1 MDNFEKDPRLLGF
14 AKDHPDF
21 FKMLLSVGED
31 LSIKPEDIEFTL
43 LTQLVEL
50 SLSRDEL
57 HKVLSDLDIGPSSD
71 GPSDQPP
78 SSDGLNDQLNGV
90 SLLESHNFNG
100 QIPSDLVLNE
110 EEVRASTFFR
120 KPWIFSMHFLL
131 WMVNRIHLPHRIHIL
146 RTLPLMTSLW
156 ESSEVLI

>member
-1 MDNFEKDPRLLGF
+1 MWIILRKIQGSLVLLKIILTF
-14 AKDHPDF
+14 SKCF
-21 FKMLLSVGED
+21 FLSED

-78 SSDGLNDQLNGV
+78 SSDGLNDQFNGV

-110 EEVRASTFFR
+110 EEVRLAPFFR

-131 WMVNRIHLPHRIHIL
+131 WMVNRIIFRIGFISFGHFL
-146 RTLPLMTSLW
+146 L
-156 ESSEVLI
+156 